1 MDHYSIYDAATN
13 EGGAALCRGIHG
25 CVGCSYTSHR
35 CSHRTVSMPDGMPAG
50 QQGTFRTPIVGIG
63 AAKPASRTSPC
74 GLRPRPIPGISWRT
88 PAKVSRRTCH
98 EETMVANKGNQTG
111 SLLDSGRPRSH
122 VVSCEVNHAG
132 SLLHRCPDCFL
143 CPDVGVYQGVGTPLM
158 GRIKMEYAIAGV
170 TAIFLFVYLMYALL
184 RPERF

>member
-1 MDHYSIYDAATN
+1 MEEYVFFLSTKPTTFVLVSWIRLGPFYATLA
-13 EGGAALCRGIHG
+13 GD
-25 CVGCSYTSHR
+25 TSHR

-88 PAKVSRRTCH
+88 PAKVSRPTCH

-111 SLLDSGRPRSH
+111 SFLDSGRP
-122 VVSCEVNHAG
+122 
-132 SLLHRCPDCFL
+132 
-143 CPDVGVYQGVGTPLM
+143 
-158 GRIKMEYAIAGV
+158 
-170 TAIFLFVYLMYALL
+170 
-184 RPERF
+184 